1 MTETEI
7 KAYYEGM
14 REALWRYA
22 HWKDGVQYVGNM
34 GTTLK
39 EATDKINNEEQK
51 ALGHAMA

>member
-1 MTETEI
+1 MTDKELD
-7 KAYYEGM
+7 AYYEGM

-39 EATDKINNEEQK
+39 EAVAKIDAEEDKRR
-51 ALGHAMA
+51 AVL